1 MFELETEPL
10 LTAKR
15 LHTFVR
21 WFARGLGQVAPNEM
35 TAVAEFPVGTFAA
48 MSAAAAAAASVVE
61 PVVAVGAFGVA
72 VSVVAKVSA
81 AVFSALVVVVLV
93 AGGDSRIPVAT
104 PAAVVSL
111 ADFVGR
117 VLIVVKIVARGCVAA
132 ESAVDDAVVP
142 VMKPTA
148 ETIAVHLLGE
158 GLLREW

>member
-48 MSAAAAAAASVVE
+48 MSAAAAASVVE

-72 VSVVAKVSA
+72 VSVVAKVSV

-93 AGGDSRIPVAT
+93 AGGDSRVPVAT

-117 VLIVVKIVARGCVAA
+117 VRIVVKIAARG
-132 ESAVDDAVVP
+132 
-142 VMKPTA
+142 
-148 ETIAVHLLGE
+148 
-158 GLLREW
+158 